1 MKMYY
6 PLRHVEK
13 QSLGLGTSAFLSA
26 GAILAGEGV
35 HATLGHRA
43 IAAFEAR
50 TVILPDICTEGL
62 SRANSRATV
71 RTQLPAGTQT
81 LAWSCFGTYKSVRC
95 CC

>member
-62 SRANSRATV
+62 SLGPIPEPQSGHSS
-71 RTQLPAGTQT
+71 LPAPKRWLGVA
-81 LAWSCFGTYKSVRC
+81 LAPTSQ
-95 CC
+95 